1 VRKRQFRQNT
11 IFLYKNYQARTQN
24 ALKHRFYCMETLA
37 RSHIPALKRK
47 FQTQCFPLLQ
57 KVLIH
62 LPFVFIIPK
71 ILFLTEVS
79 CFEFVLNTD
88 LKKKKL
94 FSQYYQPIQNF
105 LGTLTDVVQN
115 TSALQH
121 MEHFFLTCS
130 KHQPTLL

>member
-1 VRKRQFRQNT
+1 
-11 IFLYKNYQARTQN
+11 
-24 ALKHRFYCMETLA
+24 METLA

-88 LKKKKL
+88 LKKNNY
-94 FSQYYQPIQNF
+94 SANTTSRYRIF
-105 LGTLTDVVQN
+105 L
-115 TSALQH
+115 
-121 MEHFFLTCS
+121 EH
-130 KHQPTLL
+130 